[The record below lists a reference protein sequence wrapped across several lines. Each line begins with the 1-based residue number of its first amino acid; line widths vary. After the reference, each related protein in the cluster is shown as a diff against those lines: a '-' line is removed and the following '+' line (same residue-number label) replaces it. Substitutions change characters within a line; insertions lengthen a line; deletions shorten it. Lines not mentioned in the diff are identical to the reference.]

1 MEPNLSSQAKSADAS
16 RDDFIRPANAL
27 VINENWQGKNDPQER
42 RRIQNR
48 LNQRAFRQRQRAG
61 ESSKVYHRRSAPASP
76 SPAADRS
83 RIRSD
88 DLRVDPPA
96 EESKAHCSRYQVEP
110 RATSAPAASQGSAA
124 SKDLFWDELARTI
137 NRNLVAATLTN
148 ARHLGLDL
156 VALQSGTSTYTTR
169 PSARQARPLPPTL
182 VPVELQFQVA
192 HDPIIDTLP
201 HPRLRYNILHAITGG
216 QLDAASLSR
225 SIRAS
230 GALRQRGDE
239 GSPRFGLVVWSE
251 PELLASW
258 ELSEDF
264 VRRFAF
270 LLEGCEDLLV
280 VTNAWRSRRG
290 ERPIRIPAMAV
301 PSLPPPPPAVGDES
315 WDRANRPESQV
326 ASETYQ
332 TSRSSKRQRSVNH
345 VKGRPAH
352 PAVINSILESFDT
365 LTLPHYVQANEAYY
379 ELSSTK
385 EKSSRPE
392 SPEEGA
398 PVASVPNSHSGFGM
412 EMLGTAASAG
422 TMEDDAG
429 SIEAAL
435 PPNIRTSRPPS
446 GLSHYAAPLPRG
458 VNSASAS
465 AGSLLLQDP
474 SHNSSASSLMSGKSS
489 GKNKHSAESW
499 VKPHSGVYEPST
511 TKKGKEPEARS
522 VSGRSTS
529 SKSRGAE
536 RSPSQRS
543 RRSLRRVNSQ
553 ETLRPAFDDFDGPV
567 VAASPRALSRA
578 EQIIARTT
586 PPLTNSRKR
595 LYLTDTVSEEGADD
609 ESPASTSRT
618 PETEGRAD
626 SNQYLPTDSA
636 RDTSA
641 NFATHRIS
649 PAKSPIG
656 DSIPT
661 RTSSLRQTSSSPAG
675 RKREKKTKR
684 QTFSG
689 SQASSSKSRRS
700 PSIPE
705 STWADLGDD
714 DDTVKRIKQ
723 LREQRKSRLEEHRHY
738 PVLED
743 IPPLRTGNIPVSDLS
758 MRKSEDTRR
767 AARARPAPHRASTE
781 PPIKAHKLLGLNE
794 QAAHNSSLT
803 GPVGDTAVRG
813 AGKSPESVDLPRLRL
828 PDKRT
833 LANGRPTTASPPTPP
848 LSLDYSYAQIVDAL
862 QGVDREIASRCRP
875 HQRQRSMS
883 SVATHRIVTDLP
895 STPDYSPGG
904 RLRPRSAGRGRK
916 KAVGQPD
923 LTQEL
928 FERRK
933 SRRKSTSEARRGARQ
948 PDDEDAAK
956 RRNSIEHSVQEYLC
970 APRLSRKVRHPET
983 GRLISYSEVGDPE
996 GSAVFVCVGMGL
1008 TRYVTAFYDELATT
1022 LRLRLIT
1029 VDRPGVGGSEPY
1041 PSTDRTGPLGW
1052 PDDVLTI
1059 CQQLG
1064 ITKFS
1069 LLAHSAGAIYAL
1081 ATALILPHL
1090 VNGRVHLLAPWIPPS
1105 QLETVPAMASA
1116 PPAGVPRSQRLL
1128 RVLPTSFFKA
1138 ANSSFMT
1145 ATSASLKPVNKKQL
1159 NNAVRERDRSHEHS
1173 PSPSGAR
1180 RSSTSANPPEFIR
1193 RESIMLMDQLM
1204 PTTNPVENFPVPV
1217 QEETEEEMADLRR
1230 NSLALSATAGPL
1242 DPGLVFANDALNA
1255 AEHAEKERQTEYT
1268 KRLTQL
1274 TWELATRDSNPAT
1287 DLLVCLERHRDVG
1300 FQYTDVVREIVITH
1314 GSEDKRI
1321 PVANVKW
1328 LADQINTRAFTGMAH
1343 PDKPYGRAQS
1353 RDGWADQRYSRGGCE
1368 VRVLEGEAH
1377 GLMASAPIMSDV
1389 LTEIAGYWNGGLSK
1403 GLAL

>member
-1 MEPNLSSQAKSADAS
+1 MDQDLSSQLKSANPS
-16 RDDFIRPANAL
+16 KEEFGRPANAL
-27 VINENWQGKNDPQER
+27 VINENCKLHPKLFVGPPTLTSAKGQGKNDPQER

-61 ESSKVYHRRSAPASP
+61 KSYK
-76 SPAADRS
+76 
-83 RIRSD
+83 
-88 DLRVDPPA
+88 
-96 EESKAHCSRYQVEP
+96 ESKPQCSRSQVEP
-110 RATSAPAASQGSAA
+110 RATSAPAASQSSAV
-124 SKDLFWDELARTI
+124 SKDIFWDELARTI
-137 NRNLVAATLTN
+137 NRNLIAATLTN

-156 VALQSGTSTYTTR
+156 AALQRGTSTYTTR
-169 PSARQARPLPPTL
+169 PSAKQTRSLPPTL

-201 HPRLRYNILHAITGG
+201 NSRLRYNILHAIAIG
-216 QLDAASLSR
+216 QLDATSLSR

-230 GALRQRGDE
+230 GALRERSEEGPQRL
-239 GSPRFGLVVWSE
+239 GLVVWRE

-264 VRRFAF
+264 IRRFAF
-270 LLEGCEDLLV
+270 LLQGCEDLLV

-290 ERPIRIPAMAV
+290 ERPAA
-301 PSLPPPPPAVGDES
+301 A
-315 WDRANRPESQV
+315 
-326 ASETYQ
+326 ETCQ
-332 TSRSSKRQRSVNH
+332 SSRSIKRQRPVNH
-345 VKGRPAH
+345 VKSRPAH
-352 PAVINSILESFDT
+352 PAVINSILDSFDT
-365 LTLPHYVQANEAYY
+365 LTLPHYVQANEAYS

-385 EKSSRPE
+385 EKCSRPD
-392 SPEEGA
+392 SPEDGA
-398 PVASVPNSHSGFGM
+398 PVASVPNSYGGFGM
-412 EMLGTAASAG
+412 EMLGTAGSAG
-422 TMEDDAG
+422 TMDDDAG

-435 PPNIRTSRPPS
+435 PPSIRTSRPPS
-446 GLSHYAAPLPRG
+446 GISHYAAPLPRG
-458 VNSASAS
+458 VNIAASTS
-465 AGSLLLQDP
+465 SLLLQAP
-474 SHNSSASSLMSGKSS
+474 SRKSSASSLTSGKSS

-499 VKPHSGVYEPST
+499 VKPHSGISEPST

-529 SKSRGAE
+529 SKSRVSE

-543 RRSLRRVNSQ
+543 RRSLRRVNSR
-553 ETLRPAFDDFDGPV
+553 ETLRPAFDDFDGLV
-567 VAASPRALSRA
+567 IAASPRALSRA

-586 PPLTNSRKR
+586 PPLTKSKKR

-609 ESPASTSRT
+609 ESPASTTRT
-618 PETEGRAD
+618 PETEERPV
-626 SNQYLPTDSA
+626 SNQYLLSDSA
-636 RDTSA
+636 RNTSA
-641 NFATHRIS
+641 KLASHRIS

-661 RTSSLRQTSSSPAG
+661 RTSSLRQTSSSPAS
-675 RKREKKTKR
+675 RKREKKSKR

-738 PVLED
+738 PVLGD
-743 IPPLRTGNIPVSDLS
+743 IPQSRTGNIPVNDLS
-758 MRKSEDTRR
+758 LRKSEDTKR
-767 AARARPAPHRASTE
+767 AARARPATNRASTE

-794 QAAHNSSLT
+794 QAAQNSSLS
-803 GPVGDTAVRG
+803 GPVGDTAARG
-813 AGKSPESVDLPRLRL
+813 ASKSPESADLPLLRL

-833 LANGRPTTASPPTPP
+833 LAHGRPTTASPPTPP

-862 QGVDREIASRCRP
+862 QALDREIAS
-875 HQRQRSMS
+875 H
-883 SVATHRIVTDLP
+883 
-895 STPDYSPGG
+895 
-904 RLRPRSAGRGRK
+904 AGRGRK

-928 FERRK
+928 SERRK
-933 SRRKSTSEARRGARQ
+933 SRRKSTSEARRGARH
-948 PDDEDAAK
+948 PDDENATQ
-956 RRNSIEHSVQEYLC
+956 RRNSIEYSVQEYLC
-970 APRLSRKVRHPET
+970 APRLSRKVRHPGT

-1041 PSTDRTGPLGW
+1041 PPADRTGPLGW
-1052 PDDVLTI
+1052 PDDILTI

-1064 ITKFS
+1064 ITRFS

-1105 QLETVPAMASA
+1105 QLETVPNMASA

-1128 RVLPTSFFKA
+1128 RVLPTSFLKA

-1159 NNAVRERDRSHEHS
+1159 NNAVRERERFHEQS
-1173 PSPSGAR
+1173 PSPSSAR
-1180 RSSTSANPPEFIR
+1180 RSSTSANPPEFTR

-1217 QEETEEEMADLRR
+1217 QEETEEDMANLRR

-1268 KRLTQL
+1268 NRLTRL

-1287 DLLVCLERHRDVG
+1287 DLLVCLERHRDIG

-1321 PVANVKW
+1321 PVANVTW
-1328 LADQINTRAFTGMAH
+1328 LADQINTRALTGMVN

-1389 LTEIAGYWNGGLSK
+1389 LTEIAGYWNSGLSK
-1403 GLAL
+1403 GVAP